1 MAITVERLI
10 RELHKF
16 RDGKEIVKALGKGL
30 RAGVPPVRKEIR
42 AVAIEQLPHEGGLNR
57 WVARIR
63 INFKFKG
70 GSRSATA
77 KLVGGRNSEGGR
89 SDVAAIDRGRVRAP
103 SWGHRT
109 KGSWHTVAVTP
120 GFFTKTAA
128 ESAQWSAHVDAE
140 VDKALE
146 QLRRG

>member
-16 RDGKEIVKALGKGL
+16 RDGKEIIKALGKGL

-42 AVAIEQLPHEGGLNR
+42 AAAIEQLPQAGGLNA
-57 WVARIR
+57 WVAKVR
-63 INFKFKG
+63 INFTFKG

-77 KLVGGRNSEGGR
+77 KLVGGRNSVGGR
-89 SDVAAIDRGRVRAP
+89 SDMAAIDRGRVRAP
-103 SWGHRT
+103 SWGRRT

-128 ESAQWSAHVDAE
+128 ESAEWSAHVDAS
-140 VDKALE
+140 VDQALQ
-146 QLRRG
+146 QLRG